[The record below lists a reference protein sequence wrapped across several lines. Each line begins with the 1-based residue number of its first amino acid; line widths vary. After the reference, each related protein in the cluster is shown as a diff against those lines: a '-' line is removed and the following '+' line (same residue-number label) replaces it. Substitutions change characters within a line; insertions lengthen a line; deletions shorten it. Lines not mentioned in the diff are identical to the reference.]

1 MKLVNNF
8 NEIFLNDIPLIDTRA
23 PIEFNRGSFA
33 NATNLPLMTD
43 SERSAV
49 GTCYKE
55 QGSDAAVALGH
66 QLVSGTIK
74 EQRVKAWID
83 FVEGHPKGA
92 LFCFRGGMRS
102 EISQSWLS
110 DRGIEYPRIKGGY
123 KAMRQ
128 WLMAQL
134 DRICAQRDFIVI
146 SGKTGSA
153 KTRLINEGD
162 DGKPLAGSVDLEGLA
177 NHRGSAFGRRTSA
190 QPTQINFEHA
200 LAVALL
206 KIERDYSGPIII
218 EDESRLIG
226 RCALPASVKDRLA
239 TSPRVVIDASLQ
251 SRVTHSVENY
261 ILANFNELAGMAI
274 TREEA
279 FERFSESLRD
289 GLDRIRKRL
298 GGMKH
303 QKLSAL
309 LECALDAHAQG
320 DDSLHEKWIRELL
333 VSYYD
338 PMYDYQ
344 LANRHLSITFS
355 GSQEEVMDYLQ
366 DFHDGHRTTGD

>member
-1 MKLVNNF
+1 MKLINDF
-8 NEIFLNDIPLIDTRA
+8 SYIFLNDIPLIDTRA
-23 PIEFNRGSFA
+23 PVEFNRGSFP

-66 QLVSGTIK
+66 QLVSGAIQ
-74 EQRVKAWID
+74 EQRVNAWIE
-83 FVEGHPKGA
+83 FVEEHPEGA

-110 DRGIEYPRIKGGY
+110 DRDIEYPRIEGGY
-123 KAMRQ
+123 KAMRR

-134 DRICAQRDFIVI
+134 DRVCAQRDFIVI

-153 KTRLINEGD
+153 KTRLINEGN
-162 DGKPLAGSVDLEGLA
+162 DGMPLAGSVDLEGLA
-177 NHRGSAFGRRTSA
+177 NHRGSAFGRRASA

-226 RCALPASVKDRLA
+226 RCALPAALKDRLER
-239 TSPRVVIDASLQ
+239 SPLLVIDTELEA
-251 SRVTHSVENY
+251 RVNHSFENY
-261 ILANFNELAGMAI
+261 ILANFNELRDALQDVDAVFS
-274 TREEA
+274 A
-279 FERFSESLRD
+279 FSTSLREA
-289 GLDRIRKRL
+289 LARIRKRL
-298 GGMKH
+298 GGLKH
-303 QKLSAL
+303 TELSHL
-309 LECALDAHAQG
+309 LEDALRTQAAG
-320 DDSLHEKWIRELL
+320 DDSLHKRWIRELL
-333 VSYYD
+333 IVYYD
-338 PMYDYQ
+338 PMYEYQ
-344 LANRHLSITFS
+344 LSRRVDRIRFKGTAA
-355 GSQEEVMDYLQ
+355 QVKKYL
-366 DFHDGHRTTGD
+366 DEIR

>member
-1 MKLVNNF
+1 MQQSHWV
-8 NEIFLNDIPLIDTRA
+8 ISWYRA
-23 PIEFNRGSFA
+23 PLRN
-33 NATNLPLMTD
+33 
-43 SERSAV
+43 
-49 GTCYKE
+49 K
-55 QGSDAAVALGH
+55 
-66 QLVSGTIK
+66 
-74 EQRVKAWID
+74 RVKAWID
-83 FVEGHPKGA
+83 FVEGYPEGA

-102 EISQSWLS
+102 ETSQSWLP
-110 DRGIEYPRIKGGY
+110 DRGIDYPRINGGY

-134 DRICAQRDFIVI
+134 DRVCAQYDFIVI

-153 KTRLINEGD
+153 KTRLINEGN

-177 NHRGSAFGRRTSA
+177 NHRGSAFGRRASA

-200 LAVALL
+200 LAIALL
-206 KIERDYSGPIII
+206 KIERDYPGPIII

-226 RCALPASVKDRLA
+226 RCALPASLKDRLA

-251 SRVTHSVENY
+251 SRVSHSVENY

-274 TREEA
+274 TRDEA
-279 FERFSESLRD
+279 FEHFSESLRD

-303 QKLSAL
+303 QELYAL

-320 DDSLHEKWIRELL
+320 DDSLHEEWIRELL

-344 LANRHLSITFS
+344 LASRHQCITFS
-355 GSQEEVMDYLQ
+355 G
-366 DFHDGHRTTGD
+366 

>member
-1 MKLVNNF
+1 MKLINDF
-8 NEIFLNDIPLIDTRA
+8 SGIFLNDMPLIDTRA
-23 PIEFNRGSFA
+23 PVEFNRGSFPS
-33 NATNLPLMTD
+33 ATNLPLMID
-43 SERSAV
+43 GERSAV

-55 QGSDAAVALGH
+55 RGSDAAVALGH
-66 QLVSGTIK
+66 QLVSGTVK
-74 EQRVKAWID
+74 EQRVNAWID
-83 FVEGHPKGA
+83 FVEGYPEGA

-102 EISQSWLS
+102 QISQSWLA
-110 DRGIEYPRIKGGY
+110 DRGIECPRIEGGY
-123 KAMRQ
+123 KAMRH

-134 DRICAQRDFIVI
+134 DRVCGQRDFIVI

-153 KTRLINEGD
+153 KTRLINEGNA
-162 DGKPLAGSVDLEGLA
+162 GKPFAGSVDLEGLA
-177 NHRGSAFGRRTSA
+177 NHRGSAFGRRASA
-190 QPTQINFEHA
+190 QPTQLNFEHA

-226 RCALPASVKDRLA
+226 RCALPSALKDRLA
-239 TSPRVVIDASLQ
+239 RSPRVVIEASLQ

-298 GGMKH
+298 GGMNH

-320 DDSLHEKWIRELL
+320 DDSLHEKWIRALL

-344 LANRHLSITFS
+344 LASRRQCITFS
-355 GSQEEVMDYLQ
+355 GSHEEVIGYLK
-366 DFHDGHRTTGD
+366 DLHDSKGRSE